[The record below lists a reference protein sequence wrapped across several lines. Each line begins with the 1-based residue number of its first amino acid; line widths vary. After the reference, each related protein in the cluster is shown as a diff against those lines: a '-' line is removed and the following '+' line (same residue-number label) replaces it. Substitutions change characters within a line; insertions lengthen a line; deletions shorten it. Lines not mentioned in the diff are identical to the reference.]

1 MARPKGTNVVK
12 DIVETKIEVA
22 KKEKYPVLL
31 RFPGDLEEPIKSA
44 AKDLG
49 LPVTK
54 YIEMVVRENLRNRK
68 KDI

>member
-1 MARPKGTNVVK
+1 MARPKGTNIVK
-12 DIVETKIEVA
+12 NIVEANIEVVQ
-22 KKEKYPVLL
+22 KEKYPVLL
-31 RFPGDLEEPIKSA
+31 RFPGDLEEPIKLA

-54 YIEMVVRENLRNRK
+54 YIEMLVRNNLKSIK